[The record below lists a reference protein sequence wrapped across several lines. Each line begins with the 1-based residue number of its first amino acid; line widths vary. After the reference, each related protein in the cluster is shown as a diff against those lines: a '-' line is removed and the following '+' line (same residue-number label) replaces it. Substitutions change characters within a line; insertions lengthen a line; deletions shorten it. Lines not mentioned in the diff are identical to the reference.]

1 MRRLLPLLPWVL
13 LPAHLGAA
21 PAPPEAD
28 RALPGQRAQ
37 PHVAPHPGR
46 PAHTYS
52 IIARDPATGELGV
65 AVQSHWFA
73 VGLDVPWAE
82 PGVGVVAT
90 QSFVN
95 PAYGLLG
102 LDQMR
107 AGKAAPEVLRLLVL
121 RDQEREV
128 RQVAMMDAQGRV
140 AAHTGN
146 KCIAAAGHH
155 VGQDYAVQ
163 ANLMASDKVWPAM
176 AAAFE
181 GAQGDLA
188 ERMLVALEA
197 AQRAG
202 GDLRG
207 QQSAALIVVSGRAS
221 GRPWLDRRFHLRV
234 DDHPAPLRE
243 LRRLVTMQR
252 AYRFMNNGDAAMER
266 KDHAAALRSYEAAS
280 KLAPDNPEIA
290 FWYAVSL
297 TNMGRKAEA
306 LPLFQRAIKEAP
318 GWRDLPERL
327 MNAGH
332 LQKDPALLQALRQA
346 PPGPTQAPR
355 GPQGPQR
362 PPSPQ
367 RQPDP
372 SSR

>member
-1 MRRLLPLLPWVL
+1 MMRRLLPLLPWVL
-13 LPAHLGAA
+13 LPAHLGTAQA
-21 PAPPEAD
+21 EAD
-28 RALPGQRAQ
+28 RVQAATAPQAPHRAQ
-37 PHVAPHPGR
+37 ARPGR

-107 AGKAAPEVLRLLVL
+107 SGKAAPEVLRLLLL

-140 AAHTGN
+140 AAHTGG

-155 VGQDYAVQ
+155 VGKDYAVQ

-176 AAAFE
+176 SAAFE
-181 GAQGDLA
+181 AAQGDLA
-188 ERMLVALEA
+188 ERMLTALEA

-221 GRPWLDRRFHLRV
+221 GRPWHDRRFHLRV

-243 LRRLVTMQR
+243 LRRLVTLQR
-252 AYRFMNNGDAAMER
+252 AYQFMNNGDAAMER
-266 KDHAAALRSYEAAS
+266 KDHAAALRAYEAAS
-280 KLAPDNPEIA
+280 KLAPDNAEIA

-306 LPLFQRAIKEAP
+306 LPLFRRALKESP

-327 MNAGH
+327 MSVGH
-332 LQKDPALLQALRQA
+332 LPRDPALLQALRQ
-346 PPGPTQAPR
+346 QAP
-355 GPQGPQR
+355 
-362 PPSPQ
+362 PPSPGSQ
-367 RQPDP
+367 GPPGR
-372 SSR
+372 